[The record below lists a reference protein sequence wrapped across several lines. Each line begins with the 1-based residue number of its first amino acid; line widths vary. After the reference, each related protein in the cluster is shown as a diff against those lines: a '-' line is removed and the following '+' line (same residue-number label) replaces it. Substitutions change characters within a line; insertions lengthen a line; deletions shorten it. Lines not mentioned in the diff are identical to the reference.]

1 MALCQFLPTFVT
13 ILSDEKLT
21 TEREIEEIDK
31 CFCVMSVK
39 CSSVQESDGIF
50 LTPEPPYIVSKAV
63 IVIVLLIFRLS
74 CQLQYVPPYIL
85 LPPWERR

>member
-1 MALCQFLPTFVT
+1 MALCQFLPTFVI
-13 ILSDEKLT
+13 ILPDEKMT
-21 TEREIEEIDK
+21 IEREIEESEVW
-31 CFCVMSVK
+31 FRVMSVK

-50 LTPEPPYIVSKAV
+50 LTPEPPHVVSKAV